1 MEREAWRARVHG
13 VTKSQ
18 TKFQQKSSSKVLTLL
33 CPGQRV
39 VALLIPTEPVISPP
53 EGRCTYTT
61 HQKLKCSAFSAAR
74 TKHSLQMGILGVEV
88 SWEWCAAH
96 NCFKSGREEG
106 AFVSRAAETV

>member
-1 MEREAWRARVHG
+1 MERETCATG
-13 VTKSQ
+13 VSSVQ
-18 TKFQQKSSSKVLTLL
+18 TDKGYDIEKCKI
-33 CPGQRV
+33 G
-39 VALLIPTEPVISPP
+39 
-53 EGRCTYTT
+53 GGGGG
-61 HQKLKCSAFSAAR
+61 QKLKCPAFSAAR